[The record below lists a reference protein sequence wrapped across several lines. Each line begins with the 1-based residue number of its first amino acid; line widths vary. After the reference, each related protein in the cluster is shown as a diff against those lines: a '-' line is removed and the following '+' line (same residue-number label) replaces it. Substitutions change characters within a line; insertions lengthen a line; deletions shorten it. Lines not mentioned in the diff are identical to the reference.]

1 MHGSNLSTGG
11 EDWKG
16 ISNSCP
22 WPLRFSPCTAGLL
35 PAPLPSLEQDFSL
48 CWKSF
53 VALKKLCW
61 KSAQEYIGA
70 SYGFMKL
77 CLKVSRFWVATMSWG
92 ETKNILKGLHGLQ
105 PCLTVV
111 GHFLYNTFPSS
122 PISKLLILLQGLLK
136 FHFSVRKMTWA
147 FRLSG
152 TGPIEGQSEKHW
164 FFLTW
169 PYTPLVYFE
178 VFRF

>member
-1 MHGSNLSTGG
+1 M
-11 EDWKG
+11 
-16 ISNSCP
+16 
-22 WPLRFSPCTAGLL
+22 
-35 PAPLPSLEQDFSL
+35 
-48 CWKSF
+48 
-53 VALKKLCW
+53 CW

-70 SYGFMKL
+70 SYSFMKL

-111 GHFLYNTFPSS
+111 GHFLYHTFPSS

-152 TGPIEGQSEKHW
+152 TGPIEGQRSIGFFNLALYSAGVLWGLQILAGDLKQIIIHPEKV
-164 FFLTW
+164 FKDIGAYSLFLNRI
-169 PYTPLVYFE
+169 F
-178 VFRF
+178 